1 MEYMENEKN
10 YSCEVAGMTCGN
22 CALTVS
28 KYLSRQGFKNVSAN
42 AATGAVHF
50 SSDKE
55 VDLNRIYRG
64 ISSLGYQVIEKKEAG
79 GVPHGHQHQN
89 VPGRNRLNYLLLI
102 SAIFTL
108 PLLLHMFLPHDHP
121 LNDPKLQL
129 VLCIPVYA
137 IGVYHFG
144 SSAFR
149 SLKNGIPNMD
159 VLIILG
165 ATAAFAYSLAG
176 MIFFS
181 RQAHQ
186 YLFFETTATIITLV
200 LLGNWI
206 EARTVSATTTAIK
219 SLARLQPDKAKIILT
234 DSLGKETVLE
244 TESKFI
250 KVNDLLLV
258 ATGDRIP
265 ADGEVISG
273 SAELDESM
281 ITGESL
287 PASKGKGDNVAGG
300 TMVHSGNLKIKATAI
315 GEHTALAEIIRL
327 VQQAQAAKPPMQKLA
342 DKISAIFVPVVSGI
356 ALITFLANYFWGDVP
371 LAESIMRSVA
381 VLVIACPC
389 AMGLATPAAVA
400 VGLGR
405 AARNGILIKG
415 GDTLEQFRHIRQIVF
430 DKTGTLTSG
439 NLKIQS
445 FKALHMEENRFKSMV
460 AAMEQYSSHPIAR
473 SISGEWK
480 NTEGIV
486 LKNVEETKGLGISAT
501 DTSGIRWQ
509 LGALKVVPEKD
520 RDAGDFD
527 LFLIRGEELMG
538 GIQLRDEPRDDAAA
552 TIAKLHQQG
561 FRTILLSGDRAVKA
575 QQTGNLL
582 HIDRVLAEQSP
593 EEKMNQ
599 LALLLKTA
607 PTAMVGDGINDAPA
621 LAKADIGISLSDATQ
636 VAMQSANVI
645 LSNNKLGSL
654 PKAFRLGKFTY
665 QTIRQNLF
673 WAFFYNI
680 FAIPLAAFGFLSP
693 MWAAF
698 FMAFSDVI
706 LVLNS
711 LRLNIRKIN

>member
-1 MEYMENEKN
+1 MEKEKS
-10 YSCEVAGMTCGN
+10 YTCEVAGMTCGN

-28 KYLSRQGFKNVSAN
+28 RYLAKQGLKDISAN
-42 AATGAVHF
+42 AASGEVHF

-55 VDLNRIYRG
+55 VDLQQIYRG
-64 ISSLGYQVIEKKEAG
+64 INSLGYTVVEQNEDRVNAHAG
-79 GVPHGHQHQN
+79 HHHEGGN
-89 VPGRNRLNYLLLI
+89 NKLNYLLLI
-102 SAIFTL
+102 SALLTL
-108 PLLLHMFLPHDHP
+108 PLLLHMFLPHDHI
-121 LNDPKLQL
+121 LNDPRLQL
-129 VLCIPVYA
+129 ALCIPVYA

-144 SSAFR
+144 LSAFR
-149 SLKNGIPNMD
+149 SLRNGIPNMD

-165 ATAAFAYSLAG
+165 ATAAFIYSLSG
-176 MIFFS
+176 MIFFPG
-181 RQAHQ
+181 QAHQ

-206 EARTVSATTTAIK
+206 EKRTVSATTTAIK
-219 SLARLQPDKAKIILT
+219 SLASLQPDKARIILT

-265 ADGEVISG
+265 ADGEVVSG
-273 SAELDESM
+273 NAELDESM

-287 PASKGKGDNVAGG
+287 PVPKEKGAGVIGG
-300 TMVHSGNLKIKATAI
+300 TLVQNGNLKIRATAI
-315 GEHTALAEIIRL
+315 GESTTLAEIIRL
-327 VQQAQAAKPPMQKLA
+327 VQKAQSAKPPMQQLA
-342 DKISAIFVPVVSGI
+342 DKISAVFVPLVLSI
-356 ALITFLANYFWGDVP
+356 ALITFLGNYFLGDIP
-371 LAESIMRSVA
+371 LAASIMRSVA

-415 GDTLEQFRHIRQIVF
+415 GDTLEQFKNIRQIVF

-445 FKALHMEENRFKSMV
+445 FKTRNMDESRFKSIV
-460 AAMEQYSSHPIAR
+460 AAMEQYSAHPIAK
-473 SISGEWK
+473 SITGEWK
-480 NTEGIV
+480 NTEDIK
-486 LKNVEETKGLGISAT
+486 LEDIEETKGLGISAT
-501 DTSGIRWQ
+501 DASGNQWR
-509 LGALKVVPEKD
+509 LGSRKI
-520 RDAGDFD
+520 AGNPDPDFADFD
-527 LFLIRGEELMG
+527 LFLMHQDVIVG
-538 GIQLRDEPRDDAAA
+538 GIQLQDELRPDAARTL
-552 TIAKLHQQG
+552 TILHQQG
-561 FRTILLSGDRAVKA
+561 FITILLSGDHPAKTKQIGA
-575 QQTGNLL
+575 LL
-582 HIDRVLAEQSP
+582 NIDRVLAEQSP
-593 EEKMNQ
+593 EQKMNQ
-599 LALLLKTA
+599 LEELLKTA

-636 VAMQSANVI
+636 VAIQSANVI
-645 LSNNKLGSL
+645 LSNNKLSSL
-654 PKAFRLGKFTY
+654 PKAFQLGKFTY

-693 MWAAF
+693 IWAAF

-711 LRLNIRKIN
+711 LRLNIRKID

>member
-1 MEYMENEKN
+1 MYMENEKS

-28 KYLSRQGFKNVSAN
+28 KYLSKQGLKNISAN

-50 SSDKE
+50 SADKE
-55 VDLNRIYRG
+55 VDLNRIYQG
-64 ISSLGYQVIEKKEAG
+64 IKGLGYQVIEKKEGDADRHDQNHHNH
-79 GVPHGHQHQN
+79 PGHN
-89 VPGRNRLNYLLLI
+89 KLNFLLLV
-102 SAIFTL
+102 SALFTI
-108 PLLLHMFLPHDHP
+108 PLLWHMFLPHTHP
-121 LNDPKLQL
+121 LNSPKLQL
-129 VLCIPVYA
+129 VLCIPVFA

-144 SSAFR
+144 LSAFR
-149 SLKNGIPNMD
+149 SLRNGIPNMD

-165 ATAAFAYSLAG
+165 ATAAFVYSLAG
-176 MIFFS
+176 MLLFS
-181 RQAHQ
+181 GQAHQ

-206 EARTVSATTTAIK
+206 ETRTVSATTTAIK

-244 TESKFI
+244 TQSKFI
-250 KVNDLLLV
+250 KMNDLLLV

-265 ADGEVISG
+265 ADGQVISG
-273 SAELDESM
+273 HAELDESM

-287 PASKGKGDNVAGG
+287 PASKEMGDSVVGG
-300 TMVHSGNLKIKATAI
+300 TLVHSGNLKIKATAI
-315 GEHTALAEIIRL
+315 GENTALAEIIRL
-327 VQQAQAAKPPMQKLA
+327 VQQAQAAKPPLQKLA
-342 DKISAIFVPVVSGI
+342 DKISAIFVPVVLGI
-356 ALITFLANYFWGDVP
+356 ALLTFLANYFLGDIP
-371 LAESIMRSVA
+371 LAASIMRSVA

-415 GDTLEQFRHIRQIVF
+415 GDTLEQFKNIRQVVF

-439 NLKIQS
+439 NLTIQS
-445 FKALHMEENRFKSMV
+445 FKAIGMEAGRFQSMV
-460 AAMEQYSSHPIAR
+460 AAMEQYSSHPIAK
-473 SISGEWK
+473 SIGRKWK
-480 NTEGIV
+480 NTEGII
-486 LKNVEETKGLGISAT
+486 LKNVAETKGLGISAT
-501 DTSGIRWQ
+501 DPSGAKWHIGSR
-509 LGALKVVPEKD
+509 KIVPEKY
-520 RDAGDFD
+520 RDTHGFD
-527 LFLIRGEELMG
+527 LFLLRGEELMG
-538 GIQLRDEPRDDAAA
+538 GILLRDELRPDAVE
-552 TIAKLHQQG
+552 TIAKLHEQG
-561 FRTILLSGDRAVKA
+561 FKTILLSGDHTEKSK
-575 QQTGNLL
+575 QIGNLL
-582 HIDRVLAEQSP
+582 QIDQVLAEQSP
-593 EEKMNQ
+593 EDKMNQ
-599 LALLLKTA
+599 LAKLLKTA

-621 LAKADIGISLSDATQ
+621 LAKADIGVSLSDATQ
-636 VAMQSANVI
+636 VAIQSANVI
-645 LSNNKLGSL
+645 LSNNRLSSL

-665 QTIRQNLF
+665 QTIKQNLF

-698 FMAFSDVI
+698 FMAFSDIV